1 VRRRRGDAAD
11 EAWMERA
18 LALARRGLGRT
29 HPNPPV
35 GAVFVRGGRVLGE
48 GFHRRAGAPHAEIE
62 ALRAAASAVRGA
74 DLFVTLEPCSHA
86 GRTPPCAAALRDLGL
101 RRVVAAMVDPN
112 PRVRGRG
119 VRLLRA
125 AGVPVEVG
133 PGAAAAAELTAGYRS
148 WLARG
153 RPLVTLKLAA
163 SLDGRIATAAGHSRW
178 ITAAPARR
186 HAHGLRD
193 VSDAVLVGAE
203 TVRHDDPRLTCRLRG
218 GSNPIRVVLAGPG
231 LRLPRGAAVF
241 GPEAPTWVFT
251 SCDADPRRAAAL
263 ERRGVEV
270 VRLPSRGGRVPFA
283 RVAQALGVRGITS
296 VLIEGGGMVAA
307 AALRAGSVD
316 RVVWYAAPLLLG
328 GDARAAVGA
337 LGATRVGAGIRLRNT
352 TIAQVGAD
360 LVLTAD
366 VAPGHGRR
374 PFASPRG
381 PR

>member
-1 VRRRRGDAAD
+1 
-11 EAWMERA
+11 
-18 LALARRGLGRT
+18 
-29 HPNPPV
+29 
-35 GAVFVRGGRVLGE
+35 
-48 GFHRRAGAPHAEIE
+48 
-62 ALRAAASAVRGA
+62 
-74 DLFVTLEPCSHA
+74 
-86 GRTPPCAAALRDLGL
+86 
-101 RRVVAAMVDPN
+101 MVDPN

-119 VRLLRA
+119 IRLLRA

-193 VSDAVLVGAE
+193 VHDAVLVGAE
-203 TVRHDDPRLTCRLRG
+203 TVRQDDPRLTCRLRG

-241 GPEAPTWVFT
+241 GPEASTWVFT
-251 SCDADPRRAAAL
+251 SRDADPRRVAAL

-270 VRLPSRGGRVPFA
+270 VRLPSRGGRVPFV
-283 RVAQALGVRGITS
+283 RVAQALGARGITS
-296 VLIEGGGMVAA
+296 VLIEGGGVVAA

-316 RVVWYAAPLLLG
+316 RLVWYVAPLLLG

-337 LGATRVGAGIRLRNT
+337 LGATRVGAGIRLCHQ
-352 TIAQVGAD
+352 TIAQVGPD
-360 LVLTAD
+360 LVVTGD
-366 VAPGHGRR
+366 VACARGRR
-374 PFASPRG
+374 PFASPRSA
-381 PR
+381 R